1 VASEIWNH
9 PHRFERARETILAG
23 LAGGQLKPVIAKR
36 FGGIEALREANA
48 FLESNDQIGKVVV
61 TF

>member
-1 VASEIWNH
+1 
-9 PHRFERARETILAG
+9 LAG
-23 LAGGQLKPVIAKR
+23 LAGGQLKPVIAKQ
-36 FGGIEALREANA
+36 FSGLEALPAANA